1 MNVDLDSAEA
11 TAQEEAELQR
21 MRQAIMSRGD
31 KRFWQLVPKRTL
43 FKCLW
48 LALVL
53 AGIVWLQR
61 NTERIA
67 QLFNQSVSPSFSPS
81 SSFPSSSS
89 KTREAP

>member
-1 MNVDLDSAEA
+1 MNVDLNSAEA
-11 TAQEEAELQR
+11 TAEEEAELAR

-61 NTERIA
+61 NTGRIA
-67 QLFNQSVSPSFSPS
+67 QLFNQSVSPSSP
-81 SSFPSSSS
+81 FPSSSS
-89 KTREAP
+89 SRTREAP